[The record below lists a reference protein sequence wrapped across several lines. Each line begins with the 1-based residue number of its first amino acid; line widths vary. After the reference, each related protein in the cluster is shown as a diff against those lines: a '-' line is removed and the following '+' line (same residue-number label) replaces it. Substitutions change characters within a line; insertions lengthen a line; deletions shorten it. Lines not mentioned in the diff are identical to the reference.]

1 MATNYD
7 IPVTPEQAV
16 NTNKLIIRTFGLQTL
31 KTKLYNIPQSPEID
45 KELYKSQLGTP
56 VFSNLELKGG
66 NYTYKGKMYSFPDIK
81 IDTVLFTVA
90 MQKNIIVTPIQ
101 GGDGTVK
108 EYISDKDYLITV
120 RGVLTGGNQI
130 FPRDAWRDL
139 IEVVKAKA
147 PIQVNSWYLND
158 LDIFNL
164 VITDYEF
171 PQDMGTNSQQPFIFS
186 ALSDVPIELK
196 LR

>member
-16 NTNKLIIRTFGLQTL
+16 NTNRLIIRTFGLQTL
-31 KTKLYNIPQSPEID
+31 KTKLYNIPQSPEKD

-66 NYTYKGKMYSFPDIK
+66 SYTYKGQNYVFPDIK
-81 IDTVLFTVA
+81 VDTVLFTVA

-108 EYISDKDYLITV
+108 AVSYTH
-120 RGVLTGGNQI
+120 LTL
-130 FPRDAWRDL
+130 PTTER
-139 IEVVKAKA
+139 V
-147 PIQVNSWYLND
+147 
-158 LDIFNL
+158 
-164 VITDYEF
+164 
-171 PQDMGTNSQQPFIFS
+171 
-186 ALSDVPIELK
+186 
-196 LR
+196 

>member
-1 MATNYD
+1 MAANLN
-7 IPVTPEQAV
+7 IPQTPEQVV
-16 NTNKLIIRTFGLQTL
+16 NTNRLIIRTFGLQTL
-31 KTKLYNIPQSPEID
+31 KTAIYNIPQSETD
-45 KELYKSQLGTP
+45 KELYKSKLGTP

-66 NYTYKGKMYSFPDIK
+66 SYTYKGQSFTFPDIK
-81 IDTVLFTVA
+81 FATVLFTVA
-90 MQKNIIVTPIQ
+90 MQKNVIFTSIQ

-108 EYISDKDYLITV
+108 EYISDKDYLITI
-120 RGVLTGGNQI
+120 RGLLTGSNMT
-130 FPRDAWRDL
+130 FPRDDWRSL

-158 LDIFNL
+158 LDILNL

-171 PQDMGTNSQQPFIFS
+171 PQEMGNYSQQPFVIQ

-196 LR
+196 LK